1 MGTASAKEVVIA
13 VEKAAIDAKRHVI
26 RIPITRGYS
35 FPHRVNGVA
44 GGAKVMLRPA
54 SEGTG
59 ILPLFSEGCGLES
72 ARTECQV
79 LTRLK
84 QASLSTLIVRVS

>member
-26 RIPITRGYS
+26 GIPITKGYS

-59 ILPLFSEGCGLES
+59 TLPTFSKVAGLKLLELSLES
-72 ARTECQV
+72 RPGWNKCHREKSHSAQ
-79 LTRLK
+79 
-84 QASLSTLIVRVS
+84 